1 LAISVE
7 NGEASKG
14 VSPDLFININSMRFH
29 VNYKMTII
37 FVAALLSACSANRV
51 TVSTGNNGYRVT
63 TLRIEPGTL
72 LMLDLKNQKLFIDAT
87 GQQAAETQ
95 P

>member
-1 LAISVE
+1 
-7 NGEASKG
+7 
-14 VSPDLFININSMRFH
+14 M
-29 VNYKMTII
+29 NYKITVV
-37 FVAALLSACSANRV
+37 FVATLLSACSANRV
-51 TVSTGNNGYRVT
+51 TVTSSNNGYRVA

-87 GQQAAETQ
+87 GQQAAEAQ